1 MVEAENEAGEFLGSD
16 RLDALLAGV
25 PRLGGTLR

>member
-1 MVEAENEAGEFLGSD
+1 MVEAENEAGEFLGPD